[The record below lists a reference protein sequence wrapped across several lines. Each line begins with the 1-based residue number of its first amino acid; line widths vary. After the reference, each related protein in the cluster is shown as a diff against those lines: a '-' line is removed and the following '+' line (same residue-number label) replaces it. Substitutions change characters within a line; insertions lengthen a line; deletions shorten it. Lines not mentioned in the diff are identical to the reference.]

1 MEAEH
6 SPFSERKICECAFF
20 PVDLWASRVSMSSLG
35 RTNSHNE
42 EFDFVG
48 CGFKDAATS
57 SVGGAVVEEATGFSS
72 SSCKSELLVLA
83 CCCCCS
89 WVLGDCCAQLD

>member
-1 MEAEH
+1 VGETRTEIQDQILC
-6 SPFSERKICECAFF
+6 K
-20 PVDLWASRVSMSSLG
+20 DLTTHQEEQTHTMKSL
-35 RTNSHNE
+35 TLW
-42 EFDFVG
+42 VV
-48 CGFKDAATS
+48 GFKDAATS